1 MDSFEH
7 PTTQAMVVAETLPKG
22 LEALTISQLENA
34 LDAAKR
40 GLGVYQSLSNLNDVI
55 GAEYGDRVI
64 YELLQNA
71 HDAHDQNR
79 TDGEVI
85 IRLIIRGAEEGDLF
99 VANRG
104 RGFRSADLNAIRN
117 IATSS
122 KEIGEGIGNKGLG
135 FRSVEALTDDVHI
148 WSRATDGAG
157 PIFDGYCFRFARG
170 PEIEAKLEALGADSA
185 MASRVTATI
194 PRYLLPVPPEAQS
207 PYITAFAE
215 QGFATVVHL
224 PLTTADAVSLARD
237 QMQKLD
243 SQKAPLLLFLRRL
256 GSVTIEISQPRSLGR
271 SRTRT
276 LRRDSNGSTPVPD
289 ILGAEIE
296 TVDLDQAG
304 RFVVIRRAI
313 AKDALLKAIKASIGQ
328 APQLKRWLDWR
339 GEPEVS
345 VAVALTG
352 EPVSK
357 PRLYNFLPMDEK
369 AVAPLAGFADAPFFT
384 DIDRRD
390 LKLELPLN
398 AHLMSEL
405 AESCVAAALA
415 VVAKKID
422 APSTAV
428 ADLLAWQP
436 ASRTPLSGA
445 LQRRNSS
452 IRTVVAWPTEA
463 GAQNAWTSLFRGVD
477 WSDQKLRVLNP
488 ARLAAAGAPVL
499 DSRLGAARLRRVR
512 ALAEAVGNNLKPGG
526 ADLAGWLET
535 LAATRLAER
544 SRKVKDWPAFYDEIV
559 GLHQRFG
566 LALASLRGRRILL
579 GTQGDLLEAIGSAKG
594 GKSPIYVRNP
604 SAKRG
609 RLAPPLP
616 PSSLSRKLRFMSEH
630 ATPSDATLHA
640 FQTADL
646 VRRYDPV
653 EVLAELPT
661 TLGPTPT
668 AAQRRD
674 GLIWAFRVA
683 RRGASG
689 LDEAL
694 KAARL
699 YVPAR
704 TGWRPAAE
712 CSFSEAWTNR
722 GQALERYLMEAAA
735 VSPDAKK
742 ALDFLL
748 APWAE
753 WPEAEPDQTLADWR
767 RFLDKLEVRDGLRPI
782 AAVIPE
788 GGTPNWVWSSFVNN
802 GAPTEGLGKAWLAAT
817 NGTNFF
823 FSQTNYVRRGQAWRI
838 PGQLEYAQLSDATR
852 ARLSDLI
859 AAYLRDV
866 GDRDFAFYV
875 GAYHKGRDQDVT
887 AFPTPLQV
895 FLKTEPW
902 IAVTR
907 DDELVFRC
915 PDRCWAARTGRQP
928 SRFVDRYVAD
938 TTSGVPPIMFD
949 DRVGLRDWSDPKNIT
964 GRLADIAVAL
974 DEISSSDRRDFREIY
989 RRLWSELLDTG
1000 LPLGVSPIIVERSGV
1015 LQRLAGDSIAP
1026 PTVYV
1031 TSEGGAFAARMLA
1044 DHGEAVLDL
1053 GAGSDEAAAIK
1064 RLSDTSRFV
1073 AKPAASGVVL
1083 HVDGAPFTPVASAPL
1098 LTGQAGLE
1106 WLPDV
1111 AALAYQA
1118 LGDPLEIRNV
1128 SSQNIERR
1136 ARTIRLRWCENISLV
1151 VGETGTTLGRHDSAQ
1166 AVPHTSWPTLLVE
1179 GDRTIDWGW
1188 LLETAPAISKLLG
1201 SSVKSLEIVLHR
1213 LARPGEPLAV
1223 PSAQR
1228 LATALERSVDFVREH
1243 FDAAEGRLTRSVS
1256 AVLPIVQYVGGE
1268 TLVED
1273 LRIEAERRGSRFDLV
1288 GWLDAHLDGLEGA
1301 TVLTACTNLH
1311 NLLDVQARLG
1321 LDFGHFN
1328 RALRALGRPSLNDRS
1343 DMERIFEVYLNELR
1357 PSLVEQLRCR
1367 WRSAWL
1373 AREPLNSY
1381 VAQKD
1386 LAFIAFDPEW
1396 VDQFPVLER
1405 DHVVNHAAARLREEV
1420 GEIPAEVVP
1429 ALDDVL
1435 SANRKL
1441 LAERLPELGV
1451 VIGAWCA
1458 LNGAKVDNDWSP
1470 GGTLHSARRL
1480 EQAGV
1485 LDFEII
1491 ASSEIPA
1498 MLNRQGLWPPNMQ
1511 VTDDLQA
1518 LGLTSEQ
1525 LAAHKTGAEEERRKQ
1540 EIDKRSIRFG
1550 THTVDPEAAEFH
1562 RSLADAVLAGLK
1574 NSPDWYARSG
1584 AVRLKPQVQP
1594 EPRTP
1599 GMGGPSG
1606 KRREKAPPES
1616 LREAMGLASE
1626 LLVREYLRLRFPN
1639 EMSDDCWVSSNREAY
1654 CPDKEGDD
1662 RLGYDFR
1669 VVSARHEWLFEVKSA
1684 LDHGGEFEFTANEL
1698 AVAGSAAL
1706 DRKRRYRILYVTNV
1720 FNPAF
1725 WRILELG
1732 NPATETWRDRY
1743 RIVRRGA
1750 TRYAFDVRAGR

>member
-1 MDSFEH
+1 MDGVEH
-7 PTTQAMVVAETLPKG
+7 PITQSMAVAETPPDG
-22 LEALTISQLENA
+22 LEALTVSQLENA

-71 HDAHDQNR
+71 HDAHDRNR
-79 TDGEVI
+79 TDGEVV
-85 IRLIIRGAEEGDLF
+85 IRLIVRGAEEGDLF

-135 FRSVEALTDDVHI
+135 FRSVEALTEDVHI

-157 PIFDGYCFRFARG
+157 PVFDGYCFRFARR
-170 PEIEAKLEALGADSA
+170 PEIEAMLEALGAGSE
-185 MASRVTATI
+185 MASQVAANI
-194 PRYLLPVPPEAQS
+194 PRYLLPVPPEAQ
-207 PYITAFAE
+207 PPEITAFAE
-215 QGFATVVHL
+215 QGFATVVRL
-224 PLTTADAVSLARD
+224 PLTTADAVNLARD
-237 QMQKLD
+237 QVQKLD
-243 SQKAPLLLFLRRL
+243 SQQAPLLLFLRRL
-256 GSVTIEISQPRSLGR
+256 GSVTIDISQPRGSGR
-271 SRTRT
+271 STTRT
-276 LRRDSNGSTPVPD
+276 LRRNSSGSTPVPD

-296 TVDLDQAG
+296 TVDLDRAG
-304 RFVVIRRAI
+304 RFIVIRRAI
-313 AKDALLKAIKASIGQ
+313 AKDALLNAVRASIGQ

-339 GEPEVS
+339 GEPGVS

-352 EPVSK
+352 EPVGQ

-390 LKLELPLN
+390 LKLDLPLN
-398 AHLMSEL
+398 AHLMGEL
-405 AESCVAAALA
+405 GESCVAVALA
-415 VVAKKID
+415 AVAKKID
-422 APSTAV
+422 APSTAIT
-428 ADLLAWQP
+428 DLLAWQP
-436 ASRTPLSGA
+436 ASRTPLSNA

-452 IRTVVAWPTEA
+452 IRTVVAWPTET

-477 WSDQKLRVLNP
+477 WSEQKLRLINP
-488 ARLAAAGAPVL
+488 ANLAAAGAPIL

-512 ALAEAVGNNLKPGG
+512 ALADAVGDNLKPGG

-535 LAATRLAER
+535 LAATRRAEGP
-544 SRKVKDWPAFYDEIV
+544 RKVKDWPAFYDEIV
-559 GLHQRFG
+559 GLHQRLG
-566 LALASLRGRRILL
+566 LPLTALRGRLILL

-594 GKSPIYVRNP
+594 GKCPTYIRSQ
-604 SAKRG
+604 STKRG

-616 PSSLSRKLRFMSEH
+616 PSSLSRKLRFMAEH

-661 TLGPTPT
+661 TLGSTPT

-674 GLIWAFRVA
+674 ALIWAFRVA
-683 RRGASG
+683 RRGAHG

-712 CSFSEAWTNR
+712 CAFSEAWTSR
-722 GQALERYLMEAAA
+722 GQALERYLTEAAA
-735 VSPDAKK
+735 VSRDAER

-753 WPEAEPDQTLADWR
+753 WPKAEPDQTLTDWR

-782 AAVIPE
+782 AAAIPE
-788 GGTPNWVWSSFVNN
+788 SGTPNWVWSSIVKN

-817 NGTNFF
+817 NGTYFLF
-823 FSQTNYVRRGQAWRI
+823 PQTNYVRRGEAWRI
-838 PGQLEYAQLSDATR
+838 PGQLEHAQLSDAAR
-852 ARLSDLI
+852 ERLSDLI
-859 AAYLRDV
+859 VAYLRDV
-866 GDRDFAFYV
+866 GDRDFAFHV
-875 GAYHKGRDQDVT
+875 GAYHKDRDQDVT
-887 AFPTPLQV
+887 SIPTPLQA

-907 DDELVFRC
+907 DDELVFRR

-938 TTSGVPPIMFD
+938 TTSGVPAIMFD
-949 DRVGLRDWSDPKNIT
+949 DRVGLCDWSDPEKIT
-964 GRLADIAVAL
+964 RRLADIAVAV
-974 DEISSSDRRDFREIY
+974 EGISSSDRRDFREIY
-989 RRLWSELLDTG
+989 RRLWSEFLETG
-1000 LPLGVSPIIVERSGV
+1000 LPLGDSPIIVERSGV
-1015 LQRLAGDSIAP
+1015 LQRLADDRTAP

-1031 TSEGGAFAARMLA
+1031 ASEGGAFAARMLA

-1053 GAGSDEAAAIK
+1053 GAGTDEAAAIK
-1064 RLSDTSRFV
+1064 RLNDTGRFA
-1073 AKPAASGVVL
+1073 AKPTSSGVVL

-1098 LTGQAGLE
+1098 LIGQPGLE

-1136 ARTIRLRWCENISLV
+1136 ARAIRLRQCESISLV
-1151 VGETGTTLGRHDSAQ
+1151 VGDTGTPLGRHDGAQ
-1166 AVPHTSWPTLLVE
+1166 AVPHASWPTLLVK

-1188 LLETAPAISKLLG
+1188 LLQTAPAISKLLG
-1201 SSVKSLEIVLHR
+1201 SGVKSLEIVLHR
-1213 LARPGEPLAV
+1213 LARPGELPAA
-1223 PSAQR
+1223 PSVER
-1228 LATALERSVDFVREH
+1228 LAAALERGVDFVREH
-1243 FDAAEGRLTRSVS
+1243 FDAAEGGLTRRVS
-1256 AVLPIVQYVGGE
+1256 AVLPVVQYVGGE
-1268 TLVED
+1268 ALVED

-1301 TVLTACTNLH
+1301 AVLTACRNLH
-1311 NLLDVQARLG
+1311 NLLDVQVRLG
-1321 LDFGHFN
+1321 LDFGRFN
-1328 RALRALGRPSLNDRS
+1328 RALRALGRPGLNDRS
-1343 DMERIFEVYLNELR
+1343 DMERMFEVYLNELR
-1357 PSLVEQLRCR
+1357 PRLVEQLRCR

-1373 AREPLNSY
+1373 AHEPLNSY
-1381 VAQKD
+1381 LAQKS
-1386 LAFIAFDPEW
+1386 LAFIAFDPVW

-1405 DHVVNHAAARLREEV
+1405 DHVVGHAAARLREEV
-1420 GEIPAEVVP
+1420 GEIPAEIVP

-1435 SANRKL
+1435 FANRKL
-1441 LAERLPELGV
+1441 LAKRLPELGAM
-1451 VIGAWCA
+1451 IGAWRA
-1458 LNGAKVDNDWSP
+1458 LNGAKADDDWSQGDP
-1470 GGTLHSARRL
+1470 AQAARRL

-1491 ASSEIPA
+1491 ASGDIPA
-1498 MLNRQGLWPPNMQ
+1498 ILNRHGLWPSDMQ
-1511 VTDDLQA
+1511 VADDLQV

-1525 LAAHKTGAEEERRKQ
+1525 LTAHKAKAEEARRKQ

-1550 THTVDPEAAEFH
+1550 AHTVDPESAEFH
-1562 RSLADAVLAGLK
+1562 RSLADAVLVGLR

-1584 AVRLKPQVQP
+1584 AVRLKQQVQP

-1599 GMGGPSG
+1599 GTGGPGG

-1616 LREAMGLASE
+1616 LRNAMGLASE

-1639 EMSDDCWVSSNREAY
+1639 EMSDECWVSSSREAY
-1654 CPDKEGDD
+1654 CPDKEGND
-1662 RLGYDFR
+1662 RLGFDFR
-1669 VVSARHEWLFEVKSA
+1669 VVTSRHEWLFEVKSA
-1684 LDHGGEFEFTANEL
+1684 LDDGGEFEFTANEL

-1720 FNPAF
+1720 FNPAL

-1732 NPATETWRDRY
+1732 NPANETWRDRY

-1750 TRYAFDVRAGR
+1750 TRYAFDVRAQR